1 MKFYQFIHE
10 YSQVKPETMKTFCA
24 LAFVCVIALAQA
36 SSSSEASYPFKPW
49 SQVAKLNDNIGDAKL
64 VAKIANCIVE
74 KIEAERGLTDLLNE
88 YQIKQKL
95 AKIEKCAASAGKR

>member
-1 MKFYQFIHE
+1 MKFYHFIRE
-10 YSQVKPETMKTFCA
+10 YSQVKPETMKSFCA

-36 SSSSEASYPFKPW
+36 SSEAPYPFKPW

-64 VAKIANCIVE
+64 VAKIAKCIVD
-74 KIEAERGLTDLLNE
+74 KIEAENGLTDSINKF
-88 YQIKQKL
+88 QIKEKL